1 MRYRLKI
8 FTLIE
13 LLFVIAIIAIL
24 ASLLLPS
31 LSRAKETARQIQ
43 CGGNLKQ
50 IGQAVSMYQGD
61 WRDYFPGSV
70 TGTAYFFRNLEP
82 YTNIFHSEAAYDAD
96 KAGIYLCPSDSIRK
110 SFSKTGVD
118 VVNRS
123 YMQNYYCRWD
133 CTISTTDQMKRIST
147 IKNPSSIIYLADGK
161 DLRPGASGVTGWA
174 TLCSANTW
182 PFPITGGNPEYGAD
196 FRHSNRMNELFCDMH
211 ISNVVLSDIAGSY
224 CKYLIEY

>member
-1 MRYRLKI
+1 MSRIAKT

-61 WRDYFPGSV
+61 WRDYFPGTV
-70 TGTAYFFRNLEP
+70 PGTALFYRNLEP
-82 YTNIFHSEAAYDAD
+82 YTNIIHSEAAYDAA
-96 KAGIYLCPSDSIRK
+96 KAGIYLCPSDSVRK

-118 VVNRS
+118 FINRS

-133 CTISTTDQMKRIST
+133 CPYTSVDNMKKVST
-147 IKNPSSIIYLADGK
+147 IKNPSNIIYLADGK
-161 DLRPGASGVTGWA
+161 SMLSGQIGWA
-174 TLCSANTW
+174 ITFSVNTW
-182 PFPITGGNPEYGAD
+182 PFKTSADPDIGAD
-196 FRHSNRMNELFCDMH
+196 FRHTGRMNELFCDMH
-211 ISNVVLSDIAGSY
+211 VSSTSLKEVFGSSARY
-224 CKYLIEY
+224 VYE